1 MSGKTTA
8 HSTVEASPRAK
19 ALAGTL
25 VIVYAAVAMVP
36 LLWIFLTGFKTQE
49 DAIAYPPKVL
59 FTPSLEGYVDLFTI
73 RSRQTPEFI
82 ASLPPA
88 TTWYER
94 DVRKRNMVIAGA
106 SKVLPRFVNSLV

>member
-8 HSTVEASPRAK
+8 HSTVAASPRAK
-19 ALAGTL
+19 VLAGTL
-25 VIVYAAVAMVP
+25 VIAYAMVAMVP
-36 LLWIFLTGFKTQE
+36 LLWILLTGFKTQE

-59 FTPSLEGYVDLFTI
+59 FTPSLEGYVDLLTI

-88 TTWYER
+88 DTWYEQR
-94 DVRKRNMVIAGA
+94 ARSRNMVIAG
-106 SKVLPRFVNSLV
+106 P